1 MRHDCKYID
10 KVHACGIHMYRQTN
24 NYRLCDKSD
33 DQQCYTNVKN
43 SHWSGYC
50 YFWLGF
56 CLQSYSRLDQVP
68 QKGTSEH
75 NQHRVFTGW
84 ECWMLFLTPKQQC
97 QTTDFNNAKIINWMR
112 SFSFS
117 LHRLIP
123 MEGDATPFMGN

>member
-1 MRHDCKYID
+1 MLHKCEEFKL
-10 KVHACGIHMYRQTN
+10 V
-24 NYRLCDKSD
+24 RLLLLL
-33 DQQCYTNVKN
+33 V
-43 SHWSGYC
+43 W
-50 YFWLGF
+50 FLF
-56 CLQSYSRLDQVP
+56 PEILE
-68 QKGTSEH
+68 KGTSEH
-75 NQHRVFTGW
+75 NQHRIFTGW